1 MNIEKDRLKLKDW
14 KKWGPYLTE
23 RQWGTVR
30 EDYSVNAEAW
40 DTITHD
46 MARSKAYRWGEEGI
60 GGFSDDQQLLCMAFA
75 FWNHEDPILKERL
88 FGLTGKE
95 SNHGEDVKELY
106 YYLDATPSH
115 SYQKMLYK
123 YPQAIF
129 PYQNLI
135 EVSQN
140 RTKLEAE
147 YELIDTGIFDENRYF
162 DIFIEYVKGS
172 ENDILVQLTIKN
184 YAPESAK
191 LTVLPT
197 VWFRNTWSWQ
207 ENSYKPNLKAT
218 TNNTI
223 EIHHQNLGEYQ
234 LYCENADDI
243 LVTDNESNKK
253 RLFNVENTS
262 KYVKDGIND
271 YIIQGNEEAINPE
284 KSGTKAS
291 AKYTLNVEAGETKII
306 RLRLV
311 STPNDAPFDAFE
323 EILSKRKTEADEF
336 YAALQKDIQN
346 DELKMIQRQ
355 AYAGMLWSKQ
365 FYYYNVYQWLQ
376 GDPTEPKPPAN
387 RWLGRNSAWQH
398 FNTSSILSMPDA
410 WEYPWFAA
418 WDLAFHTL
426 PLARL
431 DIDFAK
437 NQLESLLKTTYMH
450 PSGQIPAYEWNFG
463 DVNPPVHAWA
473 AWKIYN
479 IDLQEN
485 GVADFDFLE
494 SVFQKLLINFTW
506 WVNQKDHG
514 GNNIFEGGFLGLDNI
529 SLFDRSAMLPSGDH
543 IEQSDGTSWMAMFS
557 LNMFKISCELAMKT
571 PHYQGMASKFFEH
584 FMYIAGAMATIGDSN
599 RNLWD
604 EEDQFYYDMM
614 RLANGNGYMLKIR
627 SMVGLIPL
635 FAVEI
640 LEVEKLDK
648 LPELQAHIDL
658 FLMQRPDLASL
669 ISRWNEPGKR
679 EVRLLSLL
687 RGHRLKMLLK
697 RMSDTEEFLSDYGV
711 RALSKFHL
719 NNPYEIIIND
729 EKFSVKYAPAES
741 ESGMF
746 GGNSN
751 WRGPVW
757 MPVNYLIINSLIKFQ
772 QYFGNDFK
780 VEFPTNSG
788 NFTTLEDV
796 ANQLS
801 KRLIS
806 LFQQNSHQQRP
817 VFDGYQKFQEDPNFK
832 DLILFHEYFH
842 GETGKGLGASH
853 QTGWTGLI
861 AELINSTKY

>member
-1 MNIEKDRLKLKDW
+1 MTIEKDRLKLKDW

-30 EDYSVNAEAW
+30 EDYSENAEAW

-75 FWNHEDPILKERL
+75 FWNHNDPILKERF

-123 YPQAIF
+123 YPQAAF
-129 PYQNLI
+129 PYQNLLEI
-135 EVSQN
+135 SQN
-140 RTKLEAE
+140 RNKLEPE

-162 DIFIEYVKGS
+162 DIFIEYAKGS
-172 ENDILVQLTIKN
+172 ENDILIQLKIKN
-184 YAPESAK
+184 YATESAK

-197 VWFRNTWSWQ
+197 VWFRNTWSWE
-207 ENSYKPNLKAT
+207 ENSYKPNLKEIS
-218 TNNTI
+218 NNHI
-223 EIHHQNLGEYQ
+223 EINHHNLGEFQ
-234 LYCENADDI
+234 LYCEKPDEI
-243 LVTDNESNKK
+243 LVCENESN
-253 RLFNVENTS
+253 LS
-262 KYVKDGIND
+262 KLYKTKNLTEFPKDGIND
-271 YIIQGNEEAINPE
+271 YIVEGNINAVNPN
-284 KSGTKAS
+284 KTGTKGS
-291 AKYTLNVEAGETKII
+291 AKYEFILEANETKII

-311 STPNDAPFDAFE
+311 NQFLELPFDTFDE
-323 EILSKRKTEADEF
+323 VFKERKQEADDF
-336 YAALQKDIQN
+336 FASLQKDLQN

-365 FYYYNVYQWLQ
+365 FYYYNVYQWLK
-376 GDPTEPKPPAN
+376 GDSTEPKPPIS
-387 RWLGRNSAWQH
+387 RWNGRNWAWQH
-398 FNTSSILSMPDA
+398 FNASAILSMPDA

-418 WDLAFHTL
+418 WDLAFHTI

-437 NQLESLLKTTYMH
+437 YQLETLLKTTYMH

-485 GVADFDFLE
+485 GVSDFDFLE
-494 SVFQKLLINFTW
+494 SIFQKLLINFTW
-506 WVNQKDHG
+506 WVNQKDEG

-529 SLFDRSAMLPSGDH
+529 SVFDRSAILPSGDH

-557 LNMFKISCELAMKT
+557 LNMFKISCELATRT

-584 FMYIAGAMATIGDSN
+584 FMYIAGAMANVGDN
-599 RNLWD
+599 KRNLWN
-604 EEDQFYYDMM
+604 EEDQFYYDMLH
-614 RLANGNGYMLKIR
+614 LANGNGYVLKVR

-640 LEVEKLDK
+640 LEPEKLEQ
-648 LPELQAHIDL
+648 LPELQAHIEL

-669 ISRWNEPGKR
+669 ISRWNEPGKK

-697 RMSDTEEFLSDYGV
+697 RMNDPEEFLSDFGV

-719 NNPYEIIIND
+719 NNPYEIIINN
-729 EKFSVKYAPAES
+729 EKFNVKYAPAES

-751 WRGPVW
+751 WRGPIW
-757 MPVNYLIINSLIKFQ
+757 MPVNFLIITSLKRFQ

-780 VEFPTNSG
+780 VEFPTGSG
-788 NFTTLEDV
+788 SFTTLEDV

-801 KRLIS
+801 KRLIA
-806 LFQQNSHQQRP
+806 LFQQNTNQQRP

-832 DLILFHEYFH
+832 NLLLFHEYFH